1 MEIDCIDSIDAETL
15 VQQTLTTMPILF
27 KFPLNLLKPG
37 RFAAALAL
45 TAAACSAQAI
55 SFTPIEVDFS
65 PAGRAA
71 TQVFRLENTTAEP
84 TAVEISAKTRKMEP
98 NGDDTLGD
106 ADDQFSIFPAQV
118 VLQPGQVQTIRIQ
131 YKGSAALDSERAF
144 RLVAE
149 QLPIDVGQAP
159 QNGGRMRLL
168 VKYVASAYVVPANVK
183 AILSV
188 QDIKTVSD
196 SKGRWLDVTVLNE
209 GTTRKILRDARLIV
223 GSTTLEGAAVKG
235 LAGENILAKTT
246 RTFRIPAPANLT
258 TPFTPARLV
267 LE

>member
-1 MEIDCIDSIDAETL
+1 MEIDSIDAKPH
-15 VQQTLTTMPILF
+15 VQQTLNTMPILF
-27 KFPLNLLKPG
+27 KFPFKSFKLG
-37 RFAAALAL
+37 RFAAALTL
-45 TAAACSAQAI
+45 TAVTLSAHAI

-65 PAGRAA
+65 PSGRAA

-84 TAVEISAKTRKMEP
+84 TAVEISAKTRKMER

-118 VLQPGQVQTIRIQ
+118 VLQPGQVQTIRVQ
-131 YKGSAALDSERAF
+131 YKGPATLDSERAF
-144 RLVAE
+144 RLIAE

-188 QDIKTVSD
+188 QDIKAVSD
-196 SKGRWLDVTVLNE
+196 SKGQWLDVTVQNE

-246 RTFRIPAPANLT
+246 RTFRIPAPASLKA
-258 TPFTPARLV
+258 PFSPARLV